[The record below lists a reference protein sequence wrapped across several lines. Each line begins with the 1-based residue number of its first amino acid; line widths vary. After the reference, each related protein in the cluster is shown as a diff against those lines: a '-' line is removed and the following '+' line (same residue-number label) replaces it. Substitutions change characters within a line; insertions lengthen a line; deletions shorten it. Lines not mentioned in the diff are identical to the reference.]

1 MQCDIPGEGQPQLD
15 PVSSHLT
22 QVIPPQTQDQ
32 ALLTQEQVKQIRAVH
47 RRSSS
52 HDSDEK

>member
-15 PVSSHLT
+15 PVQSHLT

-32 ALLTQEQVKQIRAVH
+32 ALLISCIPVEHVP
-47 RRSSS
+47 
-52 HDSDEK
+52 